1 MVVFQL
7 LDIKRSFAQKENQK
21 DKIRFDNISSARNI
35 FFHNKCKNHLLYFN
49 YWKSKVSDSYKGNIY
64 RIKGQRIF
72 L

>member
-49 YWKSKVSDSYKGNIY
+49 Y
-64 RIKGQRIF
+64 
-72 L
+72 